1 MERDLPATAALRRR
15 SSLAAAM
22 VALALLPLAAGAQLF
37 VCKTPSGR
45 TLTDDKPPPEC
56 ATTVIRELNR
66 DGSLKRQIEPPLTAE
81 QRQERDAEEKRR
93 HEREMEAQAQLR
105 RDRAL
110 LETYASEDEIEAVRD
125 RTLAQRKSLID
136 HAVQTLNEY
145 KVDRKHLD
153 DEAEFYL
160 HRQMPDKLK
169 RAIDDNVAQQQQAQ
183 HTIDDLHVEMQHINE
198 HYDAELHR
206 FRELIERGSTPA
218 PH

>member
-1 MERDLPATAALRRR
+1 MARDSRTAAGLCRR
-15 SSLAAAM
+15 A
-22 VALALLPLAAGAQLF
+22 ALALALLLPLAAGAQLF
-37 VCKTPSGR
+37 VCKTPGGR

-56 ATTVIRELNR
+56 ASTVIRELNR
-66 DGSLKRQIEPPLTAE
+66 DGSLKRLIEPPLTPE

-110 LETYASEDEIEAVRD
+110 LETYSSEDEIEAVRD

-136 HAVQTLNEY
+136 HAMQTLNEY
-145 KVDRKHLD
+145 KADRKHLD

-160 HRQMPDKLK
+160 HRPMPEKLK
-169 RAIDDNVAQQQQAQ
+169 RAIDDNLAQQQQAQ
-183 HTIDDLHVEMQHINE
+183 HTIDDLRAEMRHINE
-198 HYDAELHR
+198 NYDAELRR
-206 FRELIERGSTPA
+206 FRELITRGSTPA